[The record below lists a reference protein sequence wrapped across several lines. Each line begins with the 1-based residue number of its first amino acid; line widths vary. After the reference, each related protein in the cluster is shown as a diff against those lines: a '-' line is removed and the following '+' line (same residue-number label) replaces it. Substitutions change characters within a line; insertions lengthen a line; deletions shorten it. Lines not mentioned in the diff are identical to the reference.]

1 MTDLECKAYALRF
14 FESKGWTP
22 LKYQDKVFDR
32 VFNSYNGLINAPT
45 GSGKTYSLLMPVF
58 LKGLQSEHK
67 HGLFAIWITPL
78 RAIAQEI
85 KQSADELS
93 DFYSMNWDV
102 QIRTGD
108 TSPSD
113 RKKQLSK
120 PPQLLITTPESIH
133 LILAS
138 KTYNQF
144 FGKLRYFIVDEWHE
158 LLGSKRAVQVELAL
172 SRLKVLSPR
181 LKIWGISA
189 TIGNLDQGMEVLLGH
204 TQHFQRKTLIRSGIK
219 KRIQVKPLIP
229 DSLKEMR
236 WAGNLGVVMKHKVY
250 EVISRYNSTLIFTN
264 TRSQTERWYQELLEA
279 YPDLAGAIALHHGS
293 LDRSVRNWVEDA
305 LHEGVLKAVV
315 CTSSLDLGVDFR
327 PVDAIVQIGS
337 PKGVSRFFQR
347 AGRSNH
353 QPGAPSV
360 IYFLPT
366 HSMEVIEYMA
376 LKNALHK
383 NDFEARLPHV
393 LCFDVLSQYLVTLAV
408 SDGFRADEIY
418 SEVKTSYCYSEMTL
432 QEFDEVLAYITTG
445 GKAIESSG
453 DFRKVEF
460 DENMGKYVVRNR
472 RVAMR
477 HRLSIG
483 TIVSDGMLLVKFVRG
498 GSIGMIEERFITGLF
513 EDDAFVFAGRVLKV
527 VRIKDNTVF
536 VRKAKTKDAK
546 IPAYGGGRMS
556 LSSQLGERLR
566 HAIYDLQQPNKQMPK
581 LIRELMAVQAKY
593 SALPLMNRLLIEH
606 YHSREGQH
614 LFFYPFEG
622 RRVHEAMSSLVAKR
636 IGERQP
642 LSFSMAF
649 NDYGFELV
657 TDRKE
662 VALDQLDFDELFSM
676 NNLSQDLMASINSAE
691 MAKRSFR
698 DIAGISGMIF
708 SGFPGKKKKERQLVA
723 STNLLYSVFAE
734 YDPDNIMYRQA
745 IKEVFEYQI
754 EEERMRSAL
763 IRISNQKKHLVSID
777 RPTPFGL
784 PIMVDRLRA
793 RLSTEKIEDRL
804 RRVLNGS

>member
-1 MTDLECKAYALRF
+1 MTKPEIEALWETF
-14 FESKGWTP
+14 FESKNWKP
-22 LKYQDKVFDR
+22 LPYQKKAFDR
-32 VFNSYNGLINAPT
+32 IFNGYNGLVNAPT
-45 GSGKTYSLLMPVF
+45 GSGKTYSLLLPLF
-58 LKGLQSEHK
+58 LKGLQLK
-67 HGLFAIWITPL
+67 HQKGLFAIWITPL

-85 KQSADELS
+85 KESAEELS
-93 DFYSMNWDV
+93 TFYSLNWDI

-108 TSPSD
+108 TD
-113 RKKQLSK
+113 TKTRQKQLRN
-120 PPQLLITTPESIH
+120 PPQVLITTPESIH

-138 KTYNQF
+138 KQYQRF
-144 FGKLRYFIVDEWHE
+144 FKKIRFFVVDEWHE

-172 SRLKVLSPR
+172 SRLKTIAPR

-189 TIGNLDQGMEVLLGH
+189 TIGNLEQGMQVLLGN
-204 TQHFQRKTLIRSGIK
+204 TKHFEKKTLIRSGIQK
-219 KRIQVKPLIP
+219 KIEVHPLIP
-229 DSLKEMR
+229 ESLKEMR
-236 WAGNLGVVMKHKVY
+236 WAGNLGVAMKHMVY
-250 EVISRYNSTLIFTN
+250 EVISKYKTTLIFTN

-293 LDRSVRNWVEDA
+293 LDRSVRYWVEEA

-327 PVDAIVQIGS
+327 PVEAIVQIGS

-353 QPGAPSV
+353 QPGAPSI

-376 LKNALHK
+376 LKRSLQK
-383 NDFEARLPHV
+383 SDFEARLPHI

-408 SDGFRADEIY
+408 SDGFKPDEIY
-418 SEVKTSYCYSEMTL
+418 KEVKSSFCYADMT
-432 QEFDEVLAYITTG
+432 EKEWHEVLEYISTG
-445 GKAIESSG
+445 GKAIKASG
-453 DFRKVEF
+453 DFRKVDWIPKE
-460 DENMGKYVVRNR
+460 GKYRVRNR

-483 TIVSDGMLLVKFVRG
+483 TIVSDGMMLVKFLKG

-513 EDDAFVFAGRVLKV
+513 ENDAFVFAGRVLKV
-527 VRIKDNTVF
+527 VRIVDNTVL
-536 VRKAKTKDAK
+536 VRKAKSKDPK
-546 IPAYGGGRMS
+546 VPAYGGGRMS

-566 HAIYDLQQPNKQMPK
+566 NAIYELQKPRKQMPR
-581 LIRELMAVQAKY
+581 LIRELLQTQAERA
-593 SALPLMNRLLIEH
+593 ALPGPGTLLIEH

-622 RRVHEAMSSLVAKR
+622 RRVHEALASLIAYR
-636 IGERQP
+636 IGKQLP
-642 LSFSMAF
+642 ISFSMAF
-649 NDYGFELV
+649 NDYGLELV
-657 TDRKE
+657 TDKKE
-662 VALDQLDFDELFSM
+662 VALEQLQFDELFQTEK
-676 NNLSQDLMASINSAE
+676 LSEDLMASINSAE

-698 DIAGISGMIF
+698 DIAGISGMVF
-708 SGFPGKKKKERQLVA
+708 SGFPGKKKKERQLVS
-723 STNLLYSVFAE
+723 STNLLFSVFSE
-734 YDPDNIMYRQA
+734 YDPDNIMYRQSLR
-745 IKEVFEYQI
+745 EVFEYQI
-754 EEERMRSAL
+754 EEERLRTAL
-763 IRISNQKKHLVSID
+763 ERISRQEKMLVPIE

-804 RRVLNGS
+804 RRVLN